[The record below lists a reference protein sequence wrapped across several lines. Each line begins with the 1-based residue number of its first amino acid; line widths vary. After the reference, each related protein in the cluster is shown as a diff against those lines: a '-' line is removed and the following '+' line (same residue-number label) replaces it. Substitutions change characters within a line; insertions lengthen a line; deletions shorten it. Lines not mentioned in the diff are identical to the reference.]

1 MSLKVW
7 LPLNGNLNNQ
17 GLSNIKII
25 NNGATIDTSG
35 KIGSCYSF
43 DGSDDFISVN
53 YPQSFNNNWT
63 YCCWIYNDDSGG
75 RSIFYGD
82 FSLPNTGNISIEKT
96 TGEKVRFYW
105 NNGSPDVTFNNSI
118 IPVGKWTHL
127 AITYN
132 GTAVTVYIN
141 GIQTD
146 TRNGTLT
153 SVIKTGL
160 YYIGR
165 DGRTGTTAFKGKM
178 NDFRIYDECLSQ
190 KQIKEISKG
199 LVCHYKFDGIRA
211 NENFILRSDK
221 VTSSG
226 GATGITRTITDGI
239 LKVEA
244 AEGNGNWCT
253 IGFAANSNTNVGE
266 KMSVGD
272 SYTVSCD
279 IMVES
284 GNNFPTLFINNGNG
298 YRRLSGGDIT
308 KLNEWQRV
316 YYSNTWNEPGTQYGN
331 ISLHL
336 GFSGL
341 IGTYYFK
348 NFKLEKGNFTK
359 WIPAPTDPEYTIW
372 GYDKIF
378 KQDCSG
384 YNYIG
389 TQYGTLTYNL
399 DSPRYDG
406 STSFDNG
413 YLHYLPSPLHSATD
427 NFTITTWFYPTRN
440 ATMALYN
447 NRTTVGLGISV
458 FYINGKIRF
467 DTGEEIHQTTFN
479 NSTLTVNTWNYIAV
493 TYERGIAKKCYLNGV
508 LVGTETTNV
517 GDLSHIGINA
527 SIGNSS
533 TNAAAGAGNQIYGS
547 LSDFRIYVTALSAEE
562 ILTLYKNSGIIDN
575 NNSVYTRE
583 FKEV

>member
-17 GLSNIKII
+17 GLSNINVI
-25 NNGATIDTSG
+25 NENATINTVG
-35 KIGSCYSF
+35 KIGSCYEF
-43 DGSDDFISVN
+43 NGSTSRITIN
-53 YPQSFNNNWT
+53 YLDAFKGGSNQFT
-63 YCCWIYNDDSGG
+63 YCSWIYDDDNNA
-75 RSIFYGD
+75 RSIYLGDYGT
-82 FSLPNTGNISIEKT
+82 TGAININIEKNASN
-96 TGEKVRFYW
+96 KVRFYW
-105 NNGSPDVTFNNSI
+105 NGSPDKVFNAV
-118 IPVGKWTHL
+118 IPNQQWVHL
-127 AITYN
+127 AITYDGSIIKCYLN
-132 GTAVTVYIN
+132 GVL
-141 GIQTD
+141 QD
-146 TRNGTLT
+146 SLT
-153 SVIKTGL
+153 QALSEKNKTSGF
-160 YYIGR
+160 YGIGR
-165 DGRTGTTAFKGKM
+165 DNRSDTTAFKGMM
-178 NDFRIYDECLSQ
+178 NDFRLYDECLSL
-190 KQIKEISKG
+190 KQIKEIAKG

-253 IGFAANSNTNVGE
+253 VGFAANSNTNVGE

-298 YRRLSGGDIT
+298 YRRLGGGDIT

-384 YNYIG
+384 FNYNATKI
-389 TQYGTLTYNL
+389 GTLTFNF

-406 STSFDNG
+406 STYFNG
-413 YLHYLPSPLHSATD
+413 SALLNNSLGTVLANSKD
-427 NFTITTWFYPTRN
+427 FTISGWF
-440 ATMALYN
+440 
-447 NRTTVGLGISV
+447 NRTSGTCYYAGASSSTVPVCLENARFFIYNASGASKVGNWSCTNNVWQHLTLVHNSTAQTLTL
-458 FYINGKIRF
+458 YINGIQNQQ
-467 DTGEEIHQTTFN
+467 ITTDGTIYNRETLNIGGRN
-479 NSTLTVNTWNYIAV
+479 N
-493 TYERGIAKKCYLNGV
+493 GGQF
-508 LVGTETTNV
+508 VG
-517 GDLSHIGINA
+517 
-527 SIGNSS
+527 SI
-533 TNAAAGAGNQIYGS
+533 
-547 LSDFRIYVTALSAEE
+547 SDFRIYATALSAEE

-575 NNSVYTRE
+575 NGNVYTRE